1 MSRKNLLNLVAV
13 DAARPTK
20 TQGRPLLSSTAQP
33 EDGSA
38 DNKLVKQVGTTIRE
52 EKARQARADE
62 IERRLAEGQTVIEID
77 PADIEPS
84 FVQDRMPGDIDGLI
98 ASIKESGQQVPILVR
113 PHPEQSGR
121 YQVAFGHRRLQA
133 VRALQKQVRA
143 IVRELTDEQL
153 VVAQGQENNE
163 RQDLTYIEK
172 ALFADNLQQRFSRDV
187 IMAALS
193 VYKSDLSYMLS
204 VVVRIPR
211 ELINAIGPAPGVG
224 RRSWVELADLLTK
237 DGALDAANIFL
248 ATAEAKALP
257 SEARFKSLVLHLKP
271 QSTPVSA
278 DVWTTDSGKRLA
290 KVLSTDGKLE
300 IAIDRKEA
308 PEFAALVLET
318 LEGLYRK
325 HRSSK

>member
-20 TQGRPLLSSTAQP
+20 TQGRPLLSPNIQP
-33 EDGSA
+33 EEVSA
-38 DNKLVKQVGTTIRE
+38 DNKLVKQVGSTIRE

-62 IERRLAEGQTVIEID
+62 IERRLAEGQTIIEID
-77 PADIEPS
+77 PSDVDPS

-113 PHPEQSGR
+113 PHPDQSGR
-121 YQVAFGHRRLQA
+121 YQVAFGHRRLRA
-133 VRALQKQVRA
+133 VQALQRQVRA
-143 IVRELTDEQL
+143 IVRDLTDEQL

-187 IMAALS
+187 IMSALS

-211 ELINAIGPAPGVG
+211 EVISAIGPAPGVG
-224 RRSWVELADLLTK
+224 RRSWVELADLLAK
-237 DGALDAANIFL
+237 DGSLESANMFLD
-248 ATAEAKALP
+248 TAEAKALA
-257 SEARFKSLVLHLKP
+257 SEARFKAVVTHLKP
-271 QSTPVSA
+271 QSTPVVA

-290 KVLSTDGKLE
+290 KVLCTDGKLE
-300 IAIDRKEA
+300 IAIDRKDA

-318 LEGLYRK
+318 VEALYRGYK
-325 HRSSK
+325 STK

>member
-1 MSRKNLLNLVAV
+1 MSRKNLLNLVSV
-13 DAARPTK
+13 DAARPAK
-20 TQGRPLLSSTAQP
+20 TQGRPLLSPTAQP

-38 DNKLVKQVGTTIRE
+38 ENKLVKQVGTTIRE

-133 VRALQKQVRA
+133 AQALQKQVRA

-211 ELINAIGPAPGVG
+211 ELINAVGPAPGVG
-224 RRSWVELADLLTK
+224 RRSWVELADLLAK
-237 DGALDAANIFL
+237 DGALEAANIYL
-248 ATAEAKALP
+248 ATAEAQALP
-257 SEARFKSLVLHLKP
+257 SEVRFKALVTRLKP
-271 QSTPVSA
+271 QATPISA

>member
-20 TQGRPLLSSTAQP
+20 TQGRPLLSPAAQP

-84 FVQDRMPGDIDGLI
+84 FAQDRMPGDIEGLI
-98 ASIKESGQQVPILVR
+98 ASIRESGQQVPILVR

-133 VRALQKQVRA
+133 VHALQKQVRA

-224 RRSWVELADLLTK
+224 RRSWVELADLLAK

-248 ATAEAKALP
+248 ATSEAKALP
-257 SEARFKSLVLHLKP
+257 SEARFKSLVTHLKP
-271 QSTPVSA
+271 RSTTVA
-278 DVWTTDSGKRLA
+278 AHVWTTDSGKRLA

>member
-20 TQGRPLLSSTAQP
+20 TQGRPLLSPTAQP

-62 IERRLAEGQTVIEID
+62 IERRLAEGQAVIEID

-133 VRALQKQVRA
+133 VQALQKQVRA

-224 RRSWVELADLLTK
+224 RRSWVELADLLAK

-248 ATAEAKALP
+248 ASAEAKALP

-271 QSTPVSA
+271 QSTPVNA
-278 DVWTTDSGKRLA
+278 DVWTTDGGKRLA